1 MPLINSIVPSM
12 VQGMSQ
18 QAPELRLPSQ
28 GDYQLNGFSHQ
39 TFGLGKRLGT
49 DHIKILSNVDFSYRV
64 WANWVSRDD
73 YEKYLLMYD
82 GSRLRAF
89 GLEGTEYDVIGTQAA
104 FDYLNSSFPP
114 SDLLS
119 VSIADTTVIVNRTKT
134 VSISSDTVPSI
145 TNSTAVVWIKQGS
158 YGQTYKVTVGS
169 GGSLVTSQFITSTI
183 DSATLKTDVIAK
195 QLADQLNN
203 NATFSATY
211 SAAYTEGR
219 SWFTISRNVADSAA
233 FECSVFD
240 SNADSLIGMVQH
252 QADSFDQL
260 PPTAPE
266 DYICKVL
273 GNPSE
278 SADDYW
284 VKFSTERDGSS
295 QPLGLWTECRG
306 PGSFYKLD
314 NTTMPH
320 ALNRYQDD
328 SEGSST
334 GVPYKVFFKFEPIS
348 WSEAK
353 AGDDNSVKI
362 PGFVGSQI
370 TAACVYQ
377 SRMVFAYRG
386 SVFMSRTN
394 DIFNL
399 WRSSATQIVDTD
411 PIDIDITVGRLVDD
425 QVLNIRHVLSFAEEL
440 LLVGNR
446 AQISIPGNEAI
457 TPKTVRALLSSSF
470 ECDNDCRPISVDS
483 SVFMANEAGGF
494 TAVRE
499 YYVDGSSRVKRS
511 NIITT
516 SVPRMLYGRPA
527 YITSCPSESMLFVSC
542 YGDQSVLH
550 VYKWYDM
557 ANGQRV
563 ISSWGMW
570 SFGHQILN
578 HEVVGSTLWMLVNR
592 PEGVTME
599 SLEIPAFSQTTNT
612 DFPYHLDRKVPLG
625 TATMYSRY
633 AVQTSDSGSVIG
645 TSDGRPYY
653 GGSTQTFTPSST
665 ANPSNISGAGSF
677 GDDTAAAPPTGGGGG
692 GGGWTPPPGAGD
704 DPTTGPTAPP
714 SGGSGSGSG
723 SGPTSGGTL
732 PRYDNRERG
741 RAEYD
746 AGSGKTV
753 FEFPWEPT
761 ACSVVIR
768 ADTHEI
774 LASGA
779 GQLEVEGDW
788 TGYPLYA
795 GCLYDFKYRFNQ
807 ANLAK
812 QDVMG
817 GVGAV
822 RSGRVQVIKWNVN
835 YTMSGPFYMH
845 THRYNESA
853 SRKLISPI
861 RIGINPTS
869 PLGEGRGTIVVMSQN
884 TKSRVDLLSSTFMP
898 CWFVSAD
905 WDGEVRQERQLV

>member
-1 MPLINSIVPSM
+1 M

-49 DHIKILSNVDFSYRV
+49 DHIKVLSNVDFSYRV

-89 GLEGTEYDVIGTQAA
+89 GLEGTEYDVVGTQAS
-104 FDYLNSSFPP
+104 FDYMNSGFPP
-114 SDLLS
+114 ADLFS
-119 VSIADTTVIVNRTKT
+119 ISIADTTVIVNRTKT
-134 VSISSDTVPSI
+134 TAIKSDTVPAV
-145 TNSTAVVWIKQGS
+145 TNSTAVVWIKQGA
-158 YGQTYKVTVGS
+158 YGQNYKVKVGAVES
-169 GGSLVTSQFITSTI
+169 IFITSTI
-183 DSATLKTDVIAK
+183 DANTLKTDVIAK
-195 QLADQLNN
+195 QLVDQLENN
-203 NATFSATY
+203 TAFTNTY
-211 SAAYTEGR
+211 STQYTQGR
-219 SWFTISRNVADSAA
+219 SWFTISRIVPDSAPFDCA
-233 FECSVFD
+233 VFD
-240 SNADSLIGMVQH
+240 SRADSLIGMVQH
-252 QADSFDQL
+252 SADSFDKL
-260 PPTAPE
+260 PPTAPA
-266 DYICKVL
+266 DYVCKVL
-273 GNPSE
+273 GNPGE
-278 SADDYW
+278 SDDDYW
-284 VKFSTERDGSS
+284 VKFSVERDQGT
-295 QPLGLWTECRG
+295 QPRGLWTECRG
-306 PGSFYKLD
+306 PGSKYKLD
-314 NTTMPH
+314 ETTMPH

-328 SEGSST
+328 AEGTTT
-334 GVPYKVFFKFEPIS
+334 GTPYKVFFKFEPVS
-348 WSEAK
+348 WSDATC
-353 AGDDNSVKI
+353 GDDDSVKI

-399 WRSSATQIVDTD
+399 WRSSATQIIDTD

-446 AQISIPGNEAI
+446 AQISIPGNEPI

-470 ECDNDCRPISVDS
+470 ECDNDCRPISVES

-511 NIITT
+511 NIITS

-527 YITSCPSESMLFVSC
+527 YITACPSESMLFVSC

-550 VYKWYDM
+550 VYKWYDL

-570 SFGHQILN
+570 SFGHPILN

-625 TATMYSRY
+625 TATIYSRF
-633 AVQTSDSGSVIG
+633 ALQTNDSGSVIG
-645 TSDGRPYY
+645 TSDNSGNRPYY
-653 GGSTQTFTPSST
+653 GGSTTTYSPSQTS
-665 ANPSNISGAGSF
+665 NPSNISGAGS
-677 GDDTAAAPPTGGGGG
+677 GNDGGGLPVSGGYDLELPPGTIPIPGSGTGSGGGGG
-692 GGGWTPPPGAGD
+692 SNPS
-704 DPTTGPTAPP
+704 GPTNP
-714 SGGSGSGSG
+714 SSGG

-732 PRYDNRERG
+732 PRYDNREKG

-753 FEFPWEPT
+753 FEFPWAASPCT
-761 ACSVVIR
+761 VVVR
-768 ADTHEI
+768 ADTHEVI
-774 LASGA
+774 ASGS
-779 GQLEVEGDW
+779 GELEADGDW
-788 TGYPLYA
+788 TSYPLYA
-795 GCLYDFKYRFNQ
+795 GCLYDFRYRFNQ
-807 ANLAK
+807 ANIAK
-812 QDVMG
+812 QDATG
-817 GVGAV
+817 GLAAV

-845 THRYNESA
+845 THRYDELA

-861 RIGINPTS
+861 RMGINPSS
-869 PLGEGRGTIVVMSQN
+869 PLGEGRGSIIVMSQN

>member
-1 MPLINSIVPSM
+1 MPSINSIVPSM

-49 DHIKILSNVDFSYRV
+49 DHIKILANVDYSYRV

-73 YEKYLLMYD
+73 YEKYLVMYD
-82 GSRLRAF
+82 GSKIRAF
-89 GLEGTEYDVIGTQAA
+89 GLEGTEYTVVGTQAA
-104 FDYLNSSFPP
+104 FDYLNSSFPS

-134 VSISSDTVPSI
+134 TALSADVIPEI
-145 TNSTAVVWIKQGS
+145 TNSTAVVWIKQGA
-158 YGQTYKVTVGS
+158 YGQDYNIELDINGTTVVS
-169 GGSLVTSQFITSTI
+169 KFMTSTV
-183 DSATLKTDVIAK
+183 DANSLKTDLITK
-195 QLADQLNN
+195 QLIDQLENN
-203 NATFSATY
+203 STFSNV
-211 SAAYTEGR
+211 YTISHTAGQ
-219 SWFTISRNVADSAA
+219 SWFTISRTVPDPLP
-233 FECSVFD
+233 FDCSVYD
-240 SNADSLIGMVQH
+240 SRSNSLIGLVQH
-252 QADSFDQL
+252 TADSFDLL

-273 GNPSE
+273 GNPGESE
-278 SADDYW
+278 DDYW
-284 VKFSTERDGSS
+284 VQFSVDRDAGTTA
-295 QPLGLWTECRG
+295 LGLWTECRG
-306 PGSFYKLD
+306 PGSYYKLD

-320 ALNRYQDD
+320 ALSRYQDD
-328 SEGSST
+328 AEGTYT
-334 GVPYKVFFKFEPIS
+334 GTPFKVFFKFEPIN
-348 WSEAK
+348 WYEGK
-353 AGDDNSVKI
+353 CGDDNSVKA

-377 SRMVFAYRG
+377 SRLVFAYRG

-446 AQISIPGNEAI
+446 AQISIPGNEPI

-470 ECDNDCRPISVDS
+470 ECDNDARPIAVES
-483 SVFMANEAGGF
+483 SVFMCHEAGGF

-499 YYVDGSSRVKRS
+499 YFVDGSSRVKRS
-511 NIITT
+511 NIIT
-516 SVPRMLYGRPA
+516 SSIPRLIYGRPA
-527 YITSCPSESMLFVSC
+527 YMTACPSESMLFVSA

-550 VYKWYDM
+550 VYKYYDLP
-557 ANGQRV
+557 NGQRV

-578 HEVVGSTLWMLVNR
+578 HEVVGSTLWMLINR

-612 DFPYHLDRKVPLG
+612 DFPYHMDRKVPLG
-625 TATMYSRY
+625 TATMYSRF
-633 AVQTSDSGSVIG
+633 AVQTDEVGSVIG
-645 TSDGRPYY
+645 TSDSTASRPFY
-653 GGSTQTFTPSST
+653 GGSTTTYSPSST
-665 ANPSNISGAGSF
+665 VNPSSMNAAGVP
-677 GDDTAAAPPTGGGGG
+677 GDDVGTVQTTPNLGGGGSG
-692 GGGWTPPPGAGD
+692 TGAPGSGD
-704 DPTTGPTAPP
+704 DIGGSPSGPGPTSPGGTGPTP
-714 SGGSGSGSG
+714 GGS
-723 SGPTSGGTL
+723 L

-741 RAEYD
+741 RAEFHPE
-746 AGSGKTV
+746 TNTTT
-753 FEFPWEPT
+753 FEFPWSPS
-761 ACSVVIR
+761 ACTVVVR
-768 ADTHEI
+768 ADTHQI
-774 LASGA
+774 IASGE
-779 GQLEVEGDW
+779 GELEAQGDW
-788 TGYPLYA
+788 TSYPLYA
-795 GCLYDFKYRFNQ
+795 GCLFDFKYRFNQ

-812 QDVMG
+812 QDQMG
-817 GVGAV
+817 GVAAI
-822 RSGRVQVIKWNVN
+822 RSGDIQVIKWNVN

-845 THRYNESA
+845 AHKYNETSK
-853 SRKLISPI
+853 SKLISPI
-861 RIGINPTS
+861 RLGINPSS
-869 PLGEGRGTIVVMSQN
+869 PLGEGRGSILVMN
-884 TKSRVDLLSSTFMP
+884 KNIRSRVDLLSSTFMP